1 MAFTSAFIMRSL
13 PAKYGFYLHEYDP
26 YFNYRATKYILEN
39 GLDGYWKWNDNKSWY
54 PEGRN
59 VPQTSQPGLHII
71 SAFLYRI
78 FGNGNTLLDFTIMLP
93 VILGSLTIIIVF
105 ALVRTIA
112 GTTAGMFSALLI
124 GFNPIIIQRGDLGW
138 FKSEPFGLFFGLL
151 AVYLLL
157 SAIKHNEFK
166 YAIPKAVAGGLLLGL
181 ANASWGGVQYFSI
194 PIALLFIALPFFR
207 KDTEIPLYVTVLYT
221 LFTIISVIGFPRPGV
236 SFLFGFPGIALIG
249 ATVFLVNAHYLR
261 KLSSQRKEGRNIL
274 FLLIA
279 FLAIA
284 LTIIGSGALYSNPRY
299 LNAINPFF
307 SSESSSQ
314 SGQALLA
321 SVSEHSVPTF
331 IEYFTNYS
339 VLLMFAGFG
348 AWVAFKRSDLLS
360 IFALIIAVSG
370 VYVSGGFVRLLV
382 YASIG
387 IIILAAIGSGE
398 VIRNILQN
406 RESTA
411 IKGVTRAKVDLLTL
425 KGNNRKLVKIVSIII
440 IIFILSFPLMYPR
453 NMNWLTSA
461 DVPPSIVTDG
471 RGIPSQTNDWIDA
484 LNWIS
489 TNTPTNSVIASWWDY
504 GYWIETLGNRT
515 TLADNANYRIIR
527 TVTMAKMFLDQ
538 EETGITIAQK
548 LGADYILIYVEAERF
563 DAPNGTSYYSF
574 GYGGDESKMLGM
586 MRIGGFEENKYLERD
601 KFTATPLFWNAS
613 LLGKLIP
620 LTKEG
625 YAKFEKGQ
633 LANFSDSYTTDS
645 IALYSKEVKYPDNDT
660 IKKQQPLSLV
670 YSSNSFNSNDQ
681 KMMTAVMI
689 YKVNHEYRHEYRF
702 Q

>member
-1 MAFTSAFIMRSL
+1 
-13 PAKYGFYLHEYDP
+13 
-26 YFNYRATKYILEN
+26 
-39 GLDGYWKWNDNKSWY
+39 
-54 PEGRN
+54 
-59 VPQTSQPGLHII
+59 
-71 SAFLYRI
+71 
-78 FGNGNTLLDFTIMLP
+78 
-93 VILGSLTIIIVF
+93 
-105 ALVRTIA
+105 
-112 GTTAGMFSALLI
+112 
-124 GFNPIIIQRGDLGW
+124 
-138 FKSEPFGLFFGLL
+138 
-151 AVYLLL
+151 
-157 SAIKHNEFK
+157 
-166 YAIPKAVAGGLLLGL
+166 L

-207 KDTEIPLYVTVLYT
+207 KDTEIPLYVTVVYT
-221 LFTIISVIGFPRPGV
+221 LFTIISVVGFPRPGV
-236 SFLFGFPGIALIG
+236 SFLFSFPGIALIG
-249 ATVFLVNAHYLR
+249 ATVFLVNAHYLK

-284 LTIIGSGALYSNPRY
+284 LTIIGSGVLYSNPRY

-314 SGQALLA
+314 SGQALLE
-321 SVSEHSVPTF
+321 SVSEHSIPTF

-360 IFALIIAVSG
+360 IFALIIGVSG

-398 VIRNILQN
+398 VIRSILQN

-411 IKGVTRAKVDLLTL
+411 ITPDRRAKVDLLTL
-425 KGNNRKLVKIVSIII
+425 NGNNRKFVKIVSIIV
-440 IIFILSFPLMYPR
+440 IIFIISFPLVYPR

-461 DVPPSIVTDG
+461 DVPPPIVTDG

-489 TNTPTNSVIASWWDY
+489 NNTPTNSVIASWWDY

-563 DAPNGTSYYSF
+563 DAPNGTYYSF

-586 MRIGGFEENKYLERD
+586 MRIGGFDENKYLERD

-620 LTKEG
+620 LTNEG
-625 YAKFEKGQ
+625 YAKFENGQ
-633 LANFSDSYTTDS
+633 LANFSDSYTNDS
-645 IALYSKEVKYPDNDT
+645 IALYSKQVKYPDNDT
-660 IKKQQPLSLV
+660 NKRQQPLSLV
-670 YSSNSFNSNDQ
+670 YSSESFKNSHD
-681 KMMTAVMI
+681 KMMTAVLI
-689 YKVNHEYRHEYRF
+689 YRVNHDYDF